1 MLHTCICLVLGH
13 CLVLGAPTLISPSV
27 HSNIGHGH
35 AANYS
40 MILAYCSI
48 TALRLLTIRTWS
60 CKGEKSSK
68 QVRAVQHN
76 EHICPWDPP
85 EREQP
90 KIFPAYSCT
99 ATVQDVCGNKQASR
113 WSPLK
118 KWPSVECFSFF
129 MGPRAQLEHVPQLL
143 IIPLTARHQ
152 QSPPSSNAT
161 WLPLTHSHHVH
172 PLR

>member
-1 MLHTCICLVLGH
+1 MLQTTVAIFPVT
-13 CLVLGAPTLISPSV
+13 VWF
-27 HSNIGHGH
+27 SN
-35 AANYS
+35 
-40 MILAYCSI
+40 LAYRSI
-48 TALRLLTIRTWS
+48 TALWLTIRTWS

-68 QVRAVQHN
+68 QVRAVQ
-76 EHICPWDPP
+76 HICPWDPP

-118 KWPSVECFSFF
+118 KWSSVECFSFF

-161 WLPLTHSHHVH
+161 WLLCLLSWTHSHTLIMSTRSGRVFQIFCKLFYM
-172 PLR
+172 PSVLK